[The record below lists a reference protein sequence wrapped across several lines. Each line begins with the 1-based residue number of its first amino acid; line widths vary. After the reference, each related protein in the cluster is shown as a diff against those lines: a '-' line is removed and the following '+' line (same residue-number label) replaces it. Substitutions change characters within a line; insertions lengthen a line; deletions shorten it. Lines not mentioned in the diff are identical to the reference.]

1 MAIDPIN
8 VGLTANDGTGDD
20 LREAFIKVNQNF
32 DDVDVRLQTLTSVT
46 GRNLVEASGFNV
58 FTEKQDNELLF
69 RSFQVDPSFPG
80 TMSLRLSEDGNTIYV
95 ASTQAT
101 YRITDG
107 TFTVSS
113 SVEQVLTFAG
123 TGATDVTVTPGT
135 RTITF
140 DSLLSRETAPTLT
153 ATLDANNNAIDNVS
167 RLNEISASELSKVFS
182 FDFGAIGTNV
192 NSVIEW
198 IVSTSDVDLGAVD
211 PEPNLPDIDLG
222 AIVV

>member
-20 LREAFIKVNQNF
+20 LREAFIKVNDNF
-32 DDVDVRLQTLTSVT
+32 DDVDVRLQTLTEVT
-46 GRNLVEASGFNV
+46 GRNLVEGSGFNV
-58 FTEKQDNELLF
+58 FTEKEGNELLF

-107 TFTVSS
+107 TYTVSS

-123 TGATDVTVTPGT
+123 TGATNVTVTPGT

-140 DSLLSRETAPTLT
+140 DSLLSREGAPTLT
-153 ATLDANNNAIDNVS
+153 ATLDANNNAIDSVS
-167 RLNEISASELSKVFS
+167 RINEISAAELSRVFS
-182 FDFGAIGTNV
+182 FDFGIIGNDV
-192 NSVIEW
+192 NSIIEW
-198 IVSTSDVDLGAVD
+198 VVATMDVDLGAID
-211 PEPNLPDIDLG
+211 PVPNLPDIDFGTL
-222 AIVV
+222 AV